1 MVTVLEEVRAEL
13 SRESYVPCLTGTEP
27 YKKVHILAA
36 QHADMLLALADAAAE
51 LPTGYLYSLARDLR
65 EHRGWPDQIQLAD
78 AVKVFADALEPLLAE
93 SATGTEGQRARI

>member
-51 LPTGYLYSLARDLR
+51 YKAAVQGLLMAAAFFSRTKTYDDAAERANQAR
-65 EHRGWPDQIQLAD
+65 
-78 AVKVFADALEPLLAE
+78 DALEAVLSPLLE
-93 SATGTEGQRARI
+93 EVTE